1 MGHQMEVC
9 PLSRGMML
17 QMLNPYPPHYKAAFA
32 FSIFLYPQSHQRALR
47 LAFPEGGL
55 WAYHVPHEYQ

>member
-1 MGHQMEVC
+1 MEVC

-17 QMLNPYPPHYKAAFA
+17 PLLNPYPSHYRVAFA
-32 FSIFLYPQSHQRALR
+32 FSIFLCPQSYRLVLR

-55 WAYHVPHEYQ
+55 RIYHVSPERLWMG